1 MVSSSQRRGG
11 TEGHI
16 YVQYSTGKRV
26 GKETVSVVLLYP
38 VLYEAHFLFWRDLS
52 EDEGGPSGA
61 GAGSGIRV
69 TLTFFQFWFRVM
81 MLCSGSYCRLDRLR
95 LQEGVKQRSTLVV
108 DQKIRD
114 GATVAPCL

>member
-1 MVSSSQRRGG
+1 MYVCLVSSIIPYIPYVHKPSRNVVVSSSQRRGG

-26 GKETVSVVLLYP
+26 GKETVSVLYP

-61 GAGSGIRV
+61 GAGSGYPGNPN
-69 TLTFFQFWFRVM
+69 FFPI
-81 MLCSGSYCRLDRLR
+81 
-95 LQEGVKQRSTLVV
+95 LVQGDDAV
-108 DQKIRD
+108 LWL
-114 GATVAPCL
+114 VL